1 MKGVVVRFTPSMKGV
16 VVRFT
21 IHEGCSGEVYH
32 P

>member
-1 MKGVVVRFTPSMKGV
+1 MNDV

-21 IHEGCSGEVYH
+21 IHEGCSGEVYPIHEGCSGEVYH